1 MKYVPAFFLGIVV
14 SFIGLVISATIFQA
28 LFFNG
33 SVESSFH
40 AVTQGLLLFL
50 IVVIVVCT
58 SLVLEAIKNIK
69 TKSGDNSLG
78 SSTTTK

>member
-14 SFIGLVISATIFQA
+14 SFIGLVISATVFQS

-58 SLVLEAIKNIK
+58 ALILEAIKDMKIK
-69 TKSGDNSLG
+69 NRDNFLG
-78 SSTTTK
+78 S